1 MEYKSDILK
10 LIDSINDETILT
22 IIYNFLNGFLSLLQ
36 RELSC
41 RDHLPAGKL
50 SAYLQ

>member
-22 IIYNFLNGFLSLLQ
+22 IIYNFLNGFLS
-36 RELSC
+36 
-41 RDHLPAGKL
+41 
-50 SAYLQ
+50 